1 MRVSKNTLLGI
12 AGVVWCIAGVNIVNI
27 GLGAYGS
34 LDKAAPG
41 LVLALAAASVA
52 VCALFWGKV
61 FSKMLGKH
69 VVRIQAMGDEAQP
82 VWRFFDAKSY
92 LIMAVMMG
100 GGHLAARVQPGVH
113 MVHRGVLHGARRGA
127 RSRRRRL
134 HRRLRALRRACGRAL
149 VRRRT
154 WAGLPRPW
162 FPCVHD
168 SPAYGFHTIW
178 IKLLATVSARASS
191 P

>member
-100 GGHLAARVQPGVH
+100 GGISLRAFNLVPIWFIAAFYTGLGVALAAA
-113 MVHRGVLHGARRGA
+113 GAGFIVAFVRSGALVGA
-127 RSRRRRL
+127 RS
-134 HRRLRALRRACGRAL
+134 
-149 VRRRT
+149 
-154 WAGLPRPW
+154 
-162 FPCVHD
+162 
-168 SPAYGFHTIW
+168 
-178 IKLLATVSARASS
+178 
-191 P
+191 